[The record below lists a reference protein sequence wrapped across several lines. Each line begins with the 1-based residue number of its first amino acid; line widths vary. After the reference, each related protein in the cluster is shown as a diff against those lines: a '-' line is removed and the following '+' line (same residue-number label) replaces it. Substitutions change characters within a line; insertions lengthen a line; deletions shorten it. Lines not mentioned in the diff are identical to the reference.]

1 MALIPDDPKQR
12 NALGGI
18 VFCLVALYFANSMWY
33 SGAKEELTAEQARL
47 EILETQNRVAQ
58 TMAIRGGRDL
68 EERMAVYERHL
79 AQLEQLIPAS
89 EEVAALLAEMTRVS
103 REVGVNLDLMRPEA
117 SEPGAFY
124 TKETFE
130 IRVLGEYHDVGR
142 FLTRVA
148 SLPRI
153 ITPTD
158 LQLERF
164 PDPRGATDYVS
175 PVQVTFRVQ
184 TYVVADREGGGP

>member
-1 MALIPDDPKQR
+1 MALIPEDSKQR
-12 NALGGI
+12 NALAGI
-18 VFCLVALYFANSMWY
+18 VFCFVVLYFANSMWY
-33 SGAKEELTAEQARL
+33 SGAKEALVAQQDRL
-47 EILETQNRVAQ
+47 ESLETQNRVAQ
-58 TMAIRGGRDL
+58 TLAISGGRDL
-68 EERMAVYERHL
+68 EERMAVYERHIL
-79 AQLEQLIPAS
+79 QLEQLIPES

-103 REVGVNLDLMRPEA
+103 REVGIDLDLMRPET

-142 FLTRVA
+142 FLTRIA

-158 LQLERF
+158 LQLDQFADSRA
-164 PDPRGATDYVS
+164 ATDYTS
-175 PVQVTFRVQ
+175 PVQVTFRIQ
-184 TYVVADREGGGP
+184 TYVVPDREGGGP

>member
-1 MALIPDDPKQR
+1 MALIPDDSKQR
-12 NALGGI
+12 NALAGI
-18 VFCLVALYFANSMWY
+18 VFCFVVLYFANSMWY
-33 SGAKEELTAEQARL
+33 SGAKEALVAQQDRL
-47 EILETQNRVAQ
+47 ESLETQNRVAQ
-58 TMAIRGGRDL
+58 TLAISGGRDL
-68 EERMAVYERHL
+68 EERMAVYERHIL
-79 AQLEQLIPAS
+79 QLEQLIPES

-103 REVGVNLDLMRPEA
+103 REVGIDLDLMRPEA

-142 FLTRVA
+142 FLTRIA

-158 LQLERF
+158 LQLDQF
-164 PDPRGATDYVS
+164 ADSRGATDYTS
-175 PVQVTFRVQ
+175 PVQVTFRIQ
-184 TYVVADREGGGP
+184 TYVVPDREGGGP

>member
-12 NALGGI
+12 NALGAI
-18 VFCLVALYFANSMWY
+18 VLCLVALYFANSLWY
-33 SGAKEELTAEQARL
+33 SGAKEELAAEQARL
-47 EILETQNRVAQ
+47 ETLETQNRVAQ
-58 TMAIRGGRDL
+58 TMAITGGRDL

-142 FLTRVA
+142 FLTRIA

-158 LQLERF
+158 LQLDQFADTRS
-164 PDPRGATDYVS
+164 ATEYTS
-175 PVQVTFRVQ
+175 PVQVTFRIQ
-184 TYVVADREGGGP
+184 TYVVPDRDGGGP

>member
-1 MALIPDDPKQR
+1 
-12 NALGGI
+12 
-18 VFCLVALYFANSMWY
+18 MWY
-33 SGAKEELTAEQARL
+33 SGAKEALVAQQDRL
-47 EILETQNRVAQ
+47 ESLETQNRVAQ
-58 TMAIRGGRDL
+58 TLAISGGRDL
-68 EERMAVYERHL
+68 EERMAVYERHIL
-79 AQLEQLIPAS
+79 QLEQLIPES

-103 REVGVNLDLMRPEA
+103 REVGIDLDLMRPET

-142 FLTRVA
+142 FLTRIA

-158 LQLERF
+158 LQLDQFADSRA
-164 PDPRGATDYVS
+164 ATDYTS
-175 PVQVTFRVQ
+175 PVQVTFRIQ
-184 TYVVADREGGGP
+184 TYVVPDREGGGP